1 LSVTAESEHPLR
13 ELADQL
19 PHGLM
24 YRLVHGPGGAA
35 RFTFVSAGVEQVLG
49 LTPHQL
55 YADATA
61 FDRAVLPDDRPALE
75 TARRRAVEAGGSL
88 DHTFRV
94 RDVAGE
100 GRWVHCRARPRPA
113 PDGSVV
119 WDGVCLDVTAARQL
133 EADLRDSEERFRA
146 FMDHCPAAAFIKDAD
161 GRFLYANPVWLAQF
175 DPPPADWI
183 GKTDHA
189 FWPAATADLFRASD
203 RQCLER
209 GEARTEETGVG
220 RDGSERTWLVM
231 KFRVARQGDRLVAG
245 MAWDV
250 TAQKRLEAE
259 LRQAH
264 KMDAV
269 GRLAGGVA
277 HDFNN
282 LLTVINGYSELALG
296 ALGPADPV
304 RAQVEEVRKAGERAA
319 GLTRQLLAFSR
330 KQMLQPKVLDLAAL
344 VADLGK
350 MLRRVIGEDVELVAR
365 PGTGPTW
372 VTADPGQ
379 LEQVVMNLAV
389 NARDAMPRGGR
400 LTIETRAADP
410 DLVTLPDG
418 GDLPPGPYVLLAV
431 SDTGTGMDEATRARV
446 FEPFF
451 TTKELGKGTGLG
463 LATVYGI
470 IKQSGGHIAVDSRP
484 GHGTTFRVYL
494 PAAAVPRSA
503 AGERPAAVA
512 SPGPTGETILLV
524 EDDEEVRMLALR
536 TLQDAG
542 YSVLDAATGDRAL
555 QVAQSYG
562 VSIRLLV
569 TDVVMPGM
577 CGRELA
583 ERLLA
588 EHPGLRVL
596 YVSGYTDDAVV
607 RHGIE
612 SDRVH
617 FVPKPYAPAAL
628 VARVREVLGESS
640 GPST

>member
-1 LSVTAESEHPLR
+1 VSITPESEHPLR

-24 YRLVHGPGGAA
+24 YRLVHRPDGSA
-35 RFTFVSAGVEQVLG
+35 RFTFVSAGVEQVLS
-49 LTPHQL
+49 LSPHQL
-55 YADATA
+55 YGDAEA
-61 FDRAVLPDDRPALE
+61 FGRAVLSEDRPALDAA
-75 TARRRAVEAGGSL
+75 ARRAIEVGGSL

-94 RDVAGE
+94 RNATGE
-100 GRWVHCRARPRPA
+100 VRWLHSRSRPRPE

-119 WDGVCLDVTAARQL
+119 WDGVCLDVTAARQF
-133 EADLRDSEERFRA
+133 EAELRESEERFRA
-146 FMDHCPAAAFIKDAD
+146 FMDHCPAAAFIKDAH
-161 GRFLYANPVWLAQF
+161 GRYLYANPVWRAQF
-175 DPPPADWI
+175 DPPPSDWI
-183 GKTDHA
+183 GKTDYD
-189 FWPAATADLFRASD
+189 FWPPATADVFRASD
-203 RQCLER
+203 RACLDG
-209 GEARTEETGVG
+209 GEVRTEETATGPDGVV
-220 RDGSERTWLVM
+220 RTWLVM
-231 KFRVARQGDRLVAG
+231 KFAVARHGERLVAG

-250 TAQKRLEAE
+250 TDRKRLEAE

-282 LLTVINGYSELALG
+282 LLTVINGYGDVALG
-296 ALGPADPV
+296 TLGADHPV
-304 RAQVEEVRKAGERAA
+304 RPLVEEIRKAGDRAA

-330 KQMLQPKVLDLAAL
+330 KQMLQPKVLDLGGL
-344 VADLGK
+344 VADLGR
-350 MLRRVIGEDVELVAR
+350 MLRRVIGEDVELVLR
-365 PGTGPTW
+365 PGPGPTW

-400 LTIETRAADP
+400 LTIETRAAEPDP
-410 DLVTLPDG
+410 AVLAETG
-418 GDLPPGPYVLLAV
+418 EARPGPHVLLAV
-431 SDTGTGMDEATRARV
+431 SDTGCGMDEVTKARV

-470 IKQSGGHIAVDSRP
+470 VRQSGGHIAVDSRP

-494 PAAAVPRSA
+494 PAAPAPARAPAADRSLA
-503 AGERPAAVA
+503 RPVAAPAGETV
-512 SPGPTGETILLV
+512 LLV

-542 YSVLDAATGDRAL
+542 YVVLDAANGDRAL
-555 QVAQSYG
+555 QVARTYG
-562 VSIRLLV
+562 VPIRLLV

-577 CGRELA
+577 GGRELA

-588 EHPGLRVL
+588 EQRGLRVL

-617 FVPKPYAPAAL
+617 YVPKPYTPAAL
-628 VARVREVLGESS
+628 VAKVREVLGDAS
-640 GPST
+640 